1 MMRTGIKAFF
11 LPVIA
16 IALLIS
22 NIACSSATTTTSTS
36 PTVSAAPTTGTLTST
51 APTTVTK
58 TTASV
63 TPTTTPSPQPS
74 TTPSNKPT
82 SAPATPTPQYG
93 SKLRT
98 LSVTGPAAPIGWPP
112 EAVGAS
118 TPSGKPTLESLVRED
133 NSGHVTP
140 WLAESWQVAPDGKS
154 ITFKL
159 VKGVKFHDSTDFN
172 AQAVKFNMDAVM
184 AAKKAGTSL
193 WTSVD
198 AVDDYTVKLNLK
210 QYQNS
215 ILSLLAVSTLP
226 IVSPT
231 AYKTRGIDWARWNPV
246 GTGPFI
252 FVSFERDVSMKFTK
266 FDGYWQKGL
275 PYLDGMEVFYIQDPL
290 TRSAAFQSG
299 YGHVINS
306 ADAKS
311 AYDLAAKGYEV
322 INRVSGY
329 SVLLPDSTHSDSP
342 LANPKV
348 RQAIEYAIDKVSMAK
363 TLGYGYTDGATQATV
378 PDGMAYNPD
387 IKGRPYDVAKAKQL
401 LTEAGYP
408 NGFTTTITPDP
419 QTYDANAVLA
429 IQSYLSKVGINAKIN
444 VVDAGKYTD
453 LRSKGWTGLLSC
465 AFSEYPNYGATMQTY
480 ISSDSTQFNTV
491 NRPDNYQETLSSALA
506 ATDFNTQKALCQ
518 KLVKIIYDDAMI
530 IPINTGANRNVLQ
543 LGIHGHGYFTTGH
556 FICWTPETTWMEKTK

>member
-1 MMRTGIKAFF
+1 MKIWQSGYPGI
-11 LPVIA
+11 LIIIVLT
-16 IALLIS
+16 LLLAT
-22 NIACSSATTTTSTS
+22 ACSSPSITS
-36 PTVSAAPTTGTLTST
+36 PAPTSSTPATSAQPSVAPSSEATSKPAAVTT
-51 APTTVTK
+51 APTT
-58 TTASV
+58 AAPIS
-63 TPTTTPSPQPS
+63 PSPS
-74 TTPSNKPT
+74 TAPGPT
-82 SAPATPTPQYG
+82 STKQYG
-93 SKLRT
+93 GILKT

-133 NSGHVTP
+133 NSGHVSP
-140 WLAESWQVAPDGKS
+140 WLAESWQVAADGKS
-154 ITFKL
+154 ITFRL
-159 VKGVKFHDSTDFN
+159 VKGIKFHDGSDFN

-184 AAKKAGTSL
+184 AAHKAGTGL
-193 WTSVD
+193 WISADV
-198 AVDDYTVKLNLK
+198 VDDYTVRLNLK

-215 ILSLLAVSTLP
+215 SLSLLAVSTLP
-226 IVSPT
+226 VVSPT
-231 AYKTRGIDWARWNPV
+231 AYKTKGVDWARWNPV
-246 GTGPFI
+246 GTGPFK

-290 TRSAAFQSG
+290 TRTAAFLSG
-299 YGHVINS
+299 YGQVINS

-329 SVLLPDSTHSDSP
+329 SVLLPDSTHADSP

-348 RQAIEYAIDKVSMAK
+348 RQAIEYAIDKESMAK
-363 TLGYGYTDGATQATV
+363 TLGYGYSSAATQATV
-378 PDGMAYNPD
+378 PNGMAYNPD

-401 LTEAGYP
+401 LTEAGYA

-419 QTYDANAVLA
+419 QTYDQNSVLA

-453 LRSKGWTGLLSC
+453 LRTKGWTGLVSC

-480 ISSDSTQFNTV
+480 IGPDSTQFNTIK
-491 NRPDNYQETLSSALA
+491 RPDGYDDTLNKALA
-506 ATDFNTQKALCQ
+506 ATDFNIQKTLLQ
-518 KLVKIIYDDAMI
+518 KLVNIIYDDAMI
-530 IPINTGANRNVLQ
+530 MPVNLGANRNVLQ
-543 LGIHGHGYFTTGH
+543 PGIHDHGYFTTGH